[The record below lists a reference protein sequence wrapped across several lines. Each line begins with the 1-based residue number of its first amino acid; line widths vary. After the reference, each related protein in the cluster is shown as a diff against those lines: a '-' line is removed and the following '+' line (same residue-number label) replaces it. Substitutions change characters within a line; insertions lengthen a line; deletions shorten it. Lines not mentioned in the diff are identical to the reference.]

1 MQALLASIATAT
13 SSPDARRLFHGRGGR
28 FAGEEAWTLDILP
41 PVALLTSFRPASD
54 DELARVG
61 AALAARWPLLMP
73 GAPLCWVHQWRHE
86 GRAETRT
93 MAGSVPDPHVV
104 SEAGARYRLHLL
116 RGQNHGLFLDMAE
129 GRRWVRQAAAAQPG
143 MKVLNLFAY
152 TCAFSVVALQ
162 AGAGSVVNL
171 DMAAGAL
178 ASGRE
183 NHRLNGVEAGAR
195 FLAHDVFHSWAQSA
209 ARACSAG
216 LAPGVLS
223 AMAGASQRQAR
234 SVCKASVVC
243 ARSSAARAAW
253 RAAAGSTAAASRA
266 SCSRAPNSA
275 PCNWPWRACCATRPS
290 WSIAAFGSRS
300 RACSVPTINPSSGQ
314 PSPCTRAAASAS
326 KVAMASPW
334 RGPSRL
340 LTRASNTS
348 QRTA

>member
-41 PVALLTSFRPASD
+41 PVVLLTSFRPAGS

-195 FLAHDVFHSWAQSA
+195 FLAHDVFHSWGKLRRGGAYDLVIVDPPSRQKGSFVA
-209 ARACSAG
+209 AKDYPRLLHRLPDL
-216 LAPGVLS
+216 LAPGGHALLCLNAPELDS
-223 AMAGASQRQAR
+223 AFLHAAMAE
-234 SVCKASVVC
+234 
-243 ARSSAARAAW
+243 
-253 RAAAGSTAAASRA
+253 
-266 SCSRAPNSA
+266 RAPGLRFVQRLANPPAFDDVA
-275 PCNWPWRACCATRPS
+275 PERAL
-290 WSIAAFGSRS
+290 
-300 RACSVPTINPSSGQ
+300 
-314 PSPCTRAAASAS
+314 
-326 KVAMASPW
+326 KV
-334 RGPSRL
+334 L
-340 LTRASNTS
+340 LYQA
-348 QRTA
+348 